1 MIPIRFIWKQAMTSI
16 PVVLVLIL
24 FTPVKAMIQSIPV
37 ATMILFILMTVQ
49 IQMMSIRFSLVPGM
63 TSFMAVMALILLM
76 AAAKIRILKV
86 FMILRIW

>member
-1 MIPIRFIWKQAMTSI
+1 MTSI